1 MQMASVMSNGRYTST
16 SSVTEVLV
24 YADTATSDA
33 VATSRATDVRTGDSE
48 KTFAIAYESST
59 LATPIA
65 ATLTENLPEEFN
77 TTSDG
82 SAYEEV
88 SAISPCLFI
97 LYLGCAPLW
106 NYRAI
111 V

>member
-1 MQMASVMSNGRYTST
+1 M
-16 SSVTEVLV
+16 
-24 YADTATSDA
+24 YANTATSDA

-77 TTSDG
+77 TTSYG
-82 SAYEEV
+82 SSYQGV

-106 NYRAI
+106 NYHAI